1 MEFQNISFNTHDI
14 LTNDVYKCSNSPF
27 YLMPWNK
34 LFNQPNIS
42 YFSHAWIALV
52 EGSCRLDPLEEPAPR
67 TGSIAI
73 DKSDRLFVF
82 GRARTVRFANSYLSG
97 RFLSLPATRP
107 SLIANDLA
115 DRSRRPIVSH
125 RVEHNYWPAEIRAR
139 WDSRSADRL
148 VNRLDRIGELD
159 LRRMKK
165 KFRWCFCSYIFGF
178 PWWFLA
184 SV

>member
-1 MEFQNISFNTHDI
+1 MEFQNISFNTHGI

-52 EGSCRLDPLEEPAPR
+52 EGSCRFDPLEEPAPR

-139 WDSRSADRL
+139 
-148 VNRLDRIGELD
+148 
-159 LRRMKK
+159 
-165 KFRWCFCSYIFGF
+165 
-178 PWWFLA
+178 
-184 SV
+184 